1 MVVRGALEEVVVE
14 EELEV
19 LGLEMVPGVRA
30 DSVVG
35 MAVAPLQVA
44 ACPMPVVAAEAAG
57 WVEGFFWRVGVWT
70 YRDAAF
76 RTILPRVV
84 AAVGLAAQGLWG
96 ETDLAVECS
105 AAEALS
111 RCASV

>member
-1 MVVRGALEEVVVE
+1 MVVRGALEEEVVE

-19 LGLEMVPGVRA
+19 LDLEMAPAVRA

-44 ACPMPVVAAEAAG
+44 ASLMPVKAVAAAG
-57 WVEGFFWRVGVWT
+57 WVEGFFWRVGVWI

-84 AAVGLAAQGLWG
+84 AAVGLAAQGPWG
-96 ETDLAVECS
+96 EKDLAAECS